1 MHLLRSAAAIIA
13 ACSLIHAAAA
23 QAPVTLTIGIV
34 PSVPAASTYLA
45 IDKGYLREAGIEAK
59 IETID
64 SMSKVVPFLAT
75 GQIQIAQGGISVGY
89 FNGLGDGMP
98 VTIALEGGSSPFY
111 HQFVVRSDLADK
123 IRTVAD
129 LKGRPLA
136 VTAPGTIQDYEIAKV
151 VESAGLT
158 LKDLDIKYIPFPQ
171 MAAGFANKAI
181 DVALDVAP
189 FTEIVVEQKLALR
202 WLDPET
208 LIKPLPMTLLAYLT
222 NVEWAAQNRD
232 LARRV
237 FLALQRGAR
246 EYCQAYH
253 HGPNRAEVVAVLV
266 KYGVIK
272 DSALLDRMDWQ
283 ARDPNGRVNLAS
295 LLDVQDFFLRTGQQQ
310 KKLPAEKLV
319 DVAYAEE
326 ASKTLGPFVLANKD
340 SKLAGCR

>member
-1 MHLLRSAAAIIA
+1 MRASLLAALFGLALA
-13 ACSLIHAAAA
+13 GTA
-23 QAPVTLTIGIV
+23 QAQTSITIGVV

-45 IDKGYLREAGIEAK
+45 VEKGYFKELGVEAK

-89 FNGLGDGMP
+89 FNGLGEGMP

-111 HQFVVRSDLADK
+111 HQFVVRTDLADK
-123 IRTVAD
+123 IKTVAD
-129 LKGRPLA
+129 MKGRPLA

-151 VESAGLT
+151 VESAGMT
-158 LKDLDIKYIPFPQ
+158 MKDLDIKYIPFPQ
-171 MAAGFANKAI
+171 MAAGFANKGV
-181 DVALDVAP
+181 DLALIVAP
-189 FTEIVVEQKLALR
+189 FTEQVIGQKLAVR

-232 LARRV
+232 LARRLFV
-237 FLALQRGAR
+237 ALQRGAR

-266 KYGVIK
+266 KYGVLK
-272 DSALLDRMDWQ
+272 DPELLDRMDWQ

-295 LLDVQDFFLRTGQQQ
+295 LLDVQDYFLRAGVQQ
-310 KKLPAEKLV
+310 KKLAAEKLV

-326 ASKTLGPFVLANKD
+326 AGKALGPFTVQNKD

>member
-1 MHLLRSAAAIIA
+1 MRPVGSALVVFMLAAAA
-13 ACSLIHAAAA
+13 SASA
-23 QAPVTLTIGIV
+23 QAPVPITIGVV

-45 IDKGYLREAGIEAK
+45 LDKGYLREAGIDAK

-89 FNGLGDGMP
+89 FNGLADGMP

-111 HQFVVRSDLADK
+111 HQFVVRSDLAG
-123 IRTVAD
+123 IVRRVAD

-151 VESAGLT
+151 VESAGLGM
-158 LKDLDIKYIPFPQ
+158 KDLDIKYIPFPQ
-171 MAAGFANKAI
+171 MAAALANKAV
-181 DVALDVAP
+181 DVALEVAP
-189 FTEIVVEQKLALR
+189 FTEIAVEQKLAVR

-222 NVEWAAQNRD
+222 NVEWAAHNRD
-232 LARRV
+232 VARKV
-237 FLALQRGAR
+237 FIALQRGAR

-253 HGPNRAEVVAVLV
+253 HGANRPEVVAVLV

-272 DSALLDRMDWQ
+272 DSGLLDRMDWQ
-283 ARDPNGRVNLAS
+283 ARDPDGRVNMAS
-295 LLDVQDFFLRTGQQQ
+295 LTDVQDFFLRSGQQQ
-310 KKLPAEKLV
+310 KRVAADKLV
-319 DVAYAEE
+319 DVAFA
-326 ASKTLGPFVLANKD
+326 ADAAKALGPFTLQNKA
-340 SKLAGCR
+340 SPLAGCR

>member
-1 MHLLRSAAAIIA
+1 MRLASSALMIGLLCAASAR
-13 ACSLIHAAAA
+13 A
-23 QAPVTLTIGIV
+23 QAPVSITIGVV

-45 IDKGYLREAGIEAK
+45 IEKGYLKQAGVDAK

-89 FNGLGDGMP
+89 FNGLADGMP

-123 IRTVAD
+123 VKSVAD

-151 VESAGLT
+151 VDSAGLGM
-158 LKDLDIKYIPFPQ
+158 KDLDIKYVPFPQ
-171 MAAGFANKAI
+171 MAAALANKAV
-181 DVALDVAP
+181 DVALEVAP
-189 FTEIVVEQKLALR
+189 FTEIALGQKLAVR
-202 WLDPET
+202 WLDPES
-208 LIKPLPMTLLAYLT
+208 LIKPLPMTLLAYMT
-222 NVEWAAQNRD
+222 NTEWAAKNRD
-232 LARRV
+232 LARKIFV
-237 FLALQRGAR
+237 ALQRGAR

-272 DSALLDRMDWQ
+272 DAALLDRMDWQ
-283 ARDPNGRVNLAS
+283 ARDPNGRVNMAS
-295 LLDVQDFFLRTGQQQ
+295 LADVQDFFLRAGQQQ
-310 KKLPAEKLV
+310 KKVPPEKLV
-319 DVAYAEE
+319 DASYSEE
-326 ASKTLGPFVLANKD
+326 AGKALGPFTLQNKD